1 MEDFAAQLRDIED
14 ALDDGAG
21 ESWDITLDPIGLQ
34 VRLPIMKICV
44 SSLVIPHTCSN

>member
-34 VRLPIMKICV
+34 VRLLFMKICICSHV
-44 SSLVIPHTCSN
+44 LPHTCSN

>member
-14 ALDDGAG
+14 ALEDGAG

-34 VRLPIMKICV
+34 VCCCPNLIC
-44 SSLVIPHTCSN
+44 TQ